1 MTDKKFAFLLMG
13 DYDPIMHQA
22 MFETA
27 SKTTCIFTV
36 RDFEQAKNKVLEL
49 KEEGFGALEL
59 CGAFGPE
66 RAKELFEL
74 LGGTV
79 SVGYVTHDPA
89 QDALF
94 AAFFGR

>member
-1 MTDKKFAFLLMG
+1 MEGKKFAFLLMG

-22 MFETA
+22 MFETD

-36 RDFEQAKNKVLEL
+36 RNYEQAKAKVLGL
-49 KEEGFGALEL
+49 KQEGFGAIEL

-66 RAKELFEL
+66 RARELFEL

-79 SVGYVTHDPA
+79 AVGYVTHDPA
-89 QDALF
+89 QDELF
-94 AAFFGR
+94 RNFFGR

>member
-1 MTDKKFAFLLMG
+1 M
-13 DYDPIMHQA
+13 
-22 MFETA
+22 
-27 SKTTCIFTV
+27 
-36 RDFEQAKNKVLEL
+36 LEL

-79 SVGYVTHDPA
+79 AVGYVTHDPA